1 MADFW
6 IKTSGTW
13 INIVTVLIGTI
24 LRLILR
30 NRISKSGQEII
41 PQAVGLL
48 TVFLVDRSYRSKRL
62 RLKGLKLI

>member
-24 LRLILR
+24 LGLILR
-30 NRISKSGQEII
+30 NRISKSGQ
-41 PQAVGLL
+41 
-48 TVFLVDRSYRSKRL
+48 
-62 RLKGLKLI
+62 